1 MNTAPFEKI
10 TREEYNEILAA
21 LINTAST
28 QKRDQHCVTTTVRF
42 EDHSFATITQDEIT
56 LYTAD
61 YKIIGTLYTENNL
74 AYNIWR

>member
-10 TREEYNEILAA
+10 TREEYNETVAA

-42 EDHSFATITQDEIT
+42 EDHSCAKITHDDIT
-56 LYTAD
+56 LYTTD
-61 YKIIGTLYTENNL
+61 YKIIGTLYTDDNL
-74 AYNIWR
+74 AYTWR

>member
-42 EDHSFATITQDEIT
+42 EDHSFAKITQDDIT
-56 LYTAD
+56 LYTVD

-74 AYNIWR
+74 AYIWR